1 MNWNL
6 IRKTAKE
13 RRRSA
18 AIYASA
24 NALYVLFICAF
35 FPSIRDMANLKL
47 DLFKDKYAGVAR
59 FFGVQSFDIKS
70 FNNYI
75 VMQFLS
81 LIWVILIAAFIIAFA
96 RNMVSGELEEGTL
109 ELLLSQP
116 IERWKVLTSEG
127 ATLLAGIV
135 GLVVSTVL
143 SIIVFGAIFKVGV
156 TYGGY
161 LSFVALAVALFIA
174 IAGYSI
180 FFSALFNE
188 PRRAAMVAAGLTL
201 VFYLLHFAGSYSSV
215 ADKIDWF
222 GIFHYYNPLGVINGG
237 GFPFKSVLVLLA
249 FGAVGFAAALWVF
262 RNKDIT

>member
-6 IRKTAKE
+6 VRKTARE

-35 FPSIRDMANLKL
+35 FPSIRDMTTLKME
-47 DLFKDKYAGVAR
+47 LFKDQYQGVAR
-59 FFGVQSFDIKS
+59 FFGVQSFDIQS

-75 VMQFLS
+75 VLQFLS
-81 LIWVILIAAFIIAFA
+81 LFWVIIMAAFVISFA
-96 RNMVSGELEEGTL
+96 RNMVSGELEDGTL

-116 IERWKVLTSEG
+116 IERWNLLTSEG
-127 ATLLAGIV
+127 ATLLCGIV
-135 GLVVSTVL
+135 SLVVTTIL
-143 SIIVFGAIFKVGV
+143 SIIVFGSIFRVGI

-161 LSFVALAVALFIA
+161 LSFMALGTALFIA

-180 FFSALFNE
+180 FFSALFKE
-188 PRRAAMVAAGLTL
+188 SRRAAMVSAGLTL
-201 VFYLLHFAGSYSSV
+201 AFYLLHFAGSYWSV

-222 GIFHYYNPLGVINGG
+222 GLFHYYRPLEVINGG
-237 GFPFKSVLVLLA
+237 GFPVKSVLVLLA
-249 FGAVGFAAALWVF
+249 FGVVGFAAALWVF
-262 RNKDIT
+262 RNKDIA